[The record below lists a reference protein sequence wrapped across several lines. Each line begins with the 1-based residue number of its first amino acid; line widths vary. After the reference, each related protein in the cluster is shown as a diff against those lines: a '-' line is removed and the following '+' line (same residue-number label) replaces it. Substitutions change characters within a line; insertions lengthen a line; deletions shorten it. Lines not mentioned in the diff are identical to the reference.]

1 MKIYKP
7 KEDFNNNMAIQN
19 QYVKLLQAYHK
30 ELIEKVKTTKGFQ
43 KSKYE
48 VEFYEVSM
56 NLDRQSILLR
66 EKIDHYNNNFIET
79 YEEELK
85 ECEENFENYYKNALQ
100 IFEKNFDMWVIE
112 LKDLIKK
119 VEDGLIKIDER
130 EESYSKYPKEKS
142 INLGL
147 INEERLKLRNRQKG
161 IIGMLNASEHT
172 KQIRYEK
179 IKYLIDDFDKETEE
193 NRNHIELKN
202 NLYKDLKNLVNL
214 PNIE

>member
-1 MKIYKP
+1 
-7 KEDFNNNMAIQN
+7 
-19 QYVKLLQAYHK
+19 
-30 ELIEKVKTTKGFQ
+30 
-43 KSKYE
+43 
-48 VEFYEVSM
+48 M

-66 EKIDHYNNNFIET
+66 EKIDHYKNNFIET